1 VLLVILYLKLTNW
14 TGEKGTW
21 LESIK
26 EMRLLMAVKIPFL
39 LRRNWEK
46 VHTVKQKVGGQE
58 WRLGLGPGDEHEES
72 ELMLEGR

>member
-1 VLLVILYLKLTNW
+1 
-14 TGEKGTW
+14 
-21 LESIK
+21 
-26 EMRLLMAVKIPFL
+26 MRLLMAVKIPFL